1 MLMGGSVE
9 EVKGN
14 DNMMYE
20 VRGGAAII
28 QKIGTKYTEEVVSM
42 ITYPIN

>member
-1 MLMGGSVE
+1 MGGSVE

-20 VRGGAAII
+20 VRREAAII
-28 QKIGTKYTEEVVSM
+28 QKIGTKYMYTEEVVAM